1 MDLLVLL
8 RLPVAGRLRLPTRSG
23 EASLTSRAYA
33 LDDDAGDLS
42 ARVNIGFVNMMTR
55 AKGQPYMNNI
65 PELIGVSAASRALEE
80 EIDYAAR
87 SDAKVLITGESGV
100 GKEIVAKLIHHRSRR
115 RHAPLVT
122 INCAGIPDT
131 LLASE
136 LFGHVRGSFTDAY
149 RDKEGWIQQANHG
162 SIFMDEIGEM
172 SAQMQ
177 SLLLRFLETGEIQ
190 PVGSDRRTTSVDVRI
205 IAATNRRLLERVAAN
220 EFREDLFYR
229 LNVIPIEI
237 LALRH
242 RRDDVPVLLTH
253 YLRQFSQQ
261 HRVDMPILSEDA
273 AAQLAAAEWPGN
285 VRQLRNVAE
294 RLIIRT
300 RGGTI
305 TIDDLPREI
314 LSMDSRV
321 ASRCAAP
328 PRAEALFERIARD
341 GEPFWTAVYEP
352 FMARDITRDDL
363 RAIVRQ
369 GLELTRGSYK
379 SLAQFFNLPQSDY
392 KRLLNFLRKYQ
403 CQLPIQEFRSLP
415 VKSPPS
421 QLQEGADEMAGLS
434 R

>member
-1 MDLLVLL
+1 
-8 RLPVAGRLRLPTRSG
+8 
-23 EASLTSRAYA
+23 
-33 LDDDAGDLS
+33 
-42 ARVNIGFVNMMTR
+42 
-55 AKGQPYMNNI
+55 MNKI

-115 RHAPLVT
+115 RHAALVT

-172 SAQMQ
+172 SSQMQ

-237 LALRH
+237 EALRH
-242 RRDDVPVLLTH
+242 RREDVPVLLAH
-253 YLRQFSQQ
+253 YLRQFSEQ
-261 HRVDMPILSEDA
+261 HRVDMPIVSEDA
-273 AAQLAAAEWPGN
+273 AAQLAAAAWPGN

-294 RLIIRT
+294 RLIIRA
-300 RGGTI
+300 RGGII

-314 LSMDSRV
+314 LSMDSQV

-328 PRAEALFERIARD
+328 SRAEALFERIARD

-421 QLQEGADEMAGLS
+421 QLQEGADEMAGLG

>member
-1 MDLLVLL
+1 
-8 RLPVAGRLRLPTRSG
+8 
-23 EASLTSRAYA
+23 
-33 LDDDAGDLS
+33 
-42 ARVNIGFVNMMTR
+42 
-55 AKGQPYMNNI
+55 MNNV
-65 PELIGVSAASRALEE
+65 PELIGVSAASRAIEE
-80 EIDYAAR
+80 EIDCAAR

-115 RHAPLVT
+115 RHASLVT

-149 RDKEGWIQQANHG
+149 RDKDGWIQQANHG

-172 SAQMQ
+172 SSQMQ

-205 IAATNRRLLERVAAN
+205 IAATNRRLTERVAAN

-237 LALRH
+237 PALRH

-261 HRVDMPILSEDA
+261 HRVEMPIVGEDA
-273 AAQLAAAEWPGN
+273 AAQLNAAEWPGN

-294 RLIIRT
+294 RLIIRA

-314 LSMDSRV
+314 LSMDSQV
-321 ASRCAAP
+321 ASGCAAP
-328 PRAEALFERIARD
+328 SRAEALFERIARD

-352 FMARDITRDDL
+352 FMARDITREDL

-379 SLAQFFNLPQSDY
+379 SMAQFFNLPQSDY

-403 CQLPIQEFRSLP
+403 CQLPIQDFRSLP
-415 VKSPPS
+415 VQPPPS
-421 QLQEGADEMAGLS
+421 QLQERVDEMADLS